1 MVTLSL
7 DTHLS
12 LFMVTSLGRST
23 IRYPTTWVPWT
34 NVISPQRG
42 TKSKKRKRSTMMV
55 ELDKNRKL
63 YKQVKTEKITTQK
76 QLEKI
81 NNEVDDK
88 YKCSICYEHDRTVV
102 FLPCKHLCCCANCGK
117 VDVTLNCPICREDI
131 NSRINIFL

>member
-1 MVTLSL
+1 MFTNCPSFVTITLTISIF
-7 DTHLS
+7 
-12 LFMVTSLGRST
+12 LFK
-23 IRYPTTWVPWT
+23 
-34 NVISPQRG
+34 NKISPIH
-42 TKSKKRKRSTMMV
+42 K
-55 ELDKNRKL
+55 E
-63 YKQVKTEKITTQK
+63 VKTEKIAIQN

-131 NSRINIFL
+131 NSRMKIFL

>member
-42 TKSKKRKRSTMMV
+42 TKSLTSWSFIIFDTSYALV
-55 ELDKNRKL
+55 IVLDG
-63 YKQVKTEKITTQK
+63 E
-76 QLEKI
+76 
-81 NNEVDDK
+81 
-88 YKCSICYEHDRTVV
+88 
-102 FLPCKHLCCCANCGK
+102 
-117 VDVTLNCPICREDI
+117 
-131 NSRINIFL
+131 